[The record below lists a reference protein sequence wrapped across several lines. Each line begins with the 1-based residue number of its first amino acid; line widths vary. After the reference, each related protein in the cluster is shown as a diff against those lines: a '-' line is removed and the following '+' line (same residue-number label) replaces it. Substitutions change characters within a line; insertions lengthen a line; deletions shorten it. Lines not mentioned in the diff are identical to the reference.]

1 MPMTP
6 LQSWATMILLIVFA
20 VALTHLVVRGDAR
33 LTAALA
39 ARKERRAARAEALER
54 AVARHPAGT
63 GLVPKG
69 AALAPVTPLREAPSA
84 RAQEG
89 RRAHLRLV
97 EAPAEKPRRSVAP
110 RLYDHEVDGI

>member
-1 MPMTP
+1 M
-6 LQSWATMILLIVFA
+6 
-20 VALTHLVVRGDAR
+20 
-33 LTAALA
+33 
-39 ARKERRAARAEALER
+39 
-54 AVARHPAGT
+54 
-63 GLVPKG
+63 PKG